1 MSAPVR
7 QCPKCGRYY
16 NDPSTAGDAM
26 TERVIRPGCRS
37 LKVDQSKVG
46 KEPKLPWKK
55 AGHADRKQ
63 QLQTMRTI
71 GNVSMLQIGPDEYRT
86 LNRKERRARG
96 MRGRAKV

>member
-16 NDPSTAGDAM
+16 DDPSTAGDAM

-96 MRGRAKV
+96 MRGRGKV

>member
-1 MSAPVR
+1 
-7 QCPKCGRYY
+7 
-16 NDPSTAGDAM
+16 M
-26 TERVIRPGCRS
+26 TERVVRPGCRS
-37 LKVDQSKVG
+37 LKLDQSKVG

-55 AGHADRKQ
+55 AGHADRMQ